1 LTWSIGSLIHI
12 RGVIMAGMTEAQAD
26 EVIDLLKDILEELR
40 NPMCGAGDIL
50 EELRGMSRSIENIE
64 RDVSR
69 IEGKD

>member
-1 LTWSIGSLIHI
+1 
-12 RGVIMAGMTEAQAD
+12 MAGMTEAQAD